1 MASKLM
7 SFLHMKSQRQVTAE
21 RLAVQFSESTSRELV
36 KVKEQRLQ
44 LDEALEELR
53 EAKARQRDG

>member
-21 RLAVQFSESTSRELV
+21 RLAVQFHESTSRDLV
-36 KVKEQRLQ
+36 EVKKQRLQ